1 MQCTYGSNKYD
12 PFLDLS
18 LEIAKADTLQK
29 ALGHFTAIEELDGG
43 AKQYQCQQCKQK
55 VRAVKQLTIHDAPYV
70 LTIHLKRFC
79 AYDPRQKND
88 KKVVFSPT
96 LDLKPFVSGS
106 HEGSLMYTLYGVL
119 VHAGWSTHSGH
130 YYCFVRTSTGMWYNL
145 DDNRVVQ
152 VNERTVLEQKAYM
165 LSYVRDKKKSPPKK
179 PCNVL
184 NERMGSHANG
194 NNIILSSTKDL
205 KDVGWNGYLEN
216 HVDNEKSVTVAKEA
230 TDVKE
235 IEGVS
240 PIDSTTATSS
250 ATSKITLPDLVVS
263 PLPKDAIV
271 ESRSEVVESQPPT
284 GSCNNIE
291 GSLGIGT
298 VASNKE
304 NVPKEDVSISANILP
319 DCSMVQHPENIK
331 PVIDDKSQLMVGEG
345 CPLGVSVSSDSS
357 KEEPGSKNGSTVSAE
372 QSVTLPVSSKTNDQV
387 EILECSTMIK
397 SKRRL
402 VKPLIITMRLST
414 NFMRGSSARLCKKK
428 LKRSRQTISKN
439 KSCAQENLQ
448 TVASTSETVSKSPPS
463 RQKKRKSPSK
473 EKLLDPVKAEL
484 LSKNIPSKK
493 TIGECGTRTD
503 SGDVVLVANK
513 PVKSMLSNEFKGG
526 DDAKHCLHSGA
537 EKISSLQTGLKRG
550 LAEPIVARWDGTL
563 SSNDHLI
570 SMTCESTRIGY
581 VPDEWDEEYDRG
593 KRKKV
598 KLPKDSFD
606 GRNPF
611 QDLAAIKASF
621 EKLRR
626 DRSSSRN
633 RPYRIAR
640 V

>member
-1 MQCTYGSNKYD
+1 M
-12 PFLDLS
+12 
-18 LEIAKADTLQK
+18 
-29 ALGHFTAIEELDGG
+29 
-43 AKQYQCQQCKQK
+43 
-55 VRAVKQLTIHDAPYV
+55 
-70 LTIHLKRFC
+70 
-79 AYDPRQKND
+79 
-88 KKVVFSPT
+88 
-96 LDLKPFVSGS
+96 
-106 HEGSLMYTLYGVL
+106 
-119 VHAGWSTHSGH
+119 
-130 YYCFVRTSTGMWYNL
+130 
-145 DDNRVVQ
+145 
-152 VNERTVLEQKAYM
+152 EQKAYM
-165 LSYVRDKKKSPPKK
+165 LFYVRDKKKSPPKK

-205 KDVGWNGYLEN
+205 KDVGRNGSLEN
-216 HVDNEKSVTVAKEA
+216 HVDNGKSVTAAKEA

-240 PIDSTTATSS
+240 LIDSTTATSS
-250 ATSKITLPDLVVS
+250 ATLKITLPDLAVS
-263 PLPKDAIV
+263 PLPKDTIV
-271 ESRSEVVESQPPT
+271 ESRSEVVESQPPTGSCNNIEGSLGIGTVASNKENVPKEDVSISANILPDCSIVQHPENIKPVIDDKSQPPTGSCNNIEGSRGIGTVASNKGNVPKEDVSISANILPDCSMVQHPENIKPVIDDKSQPPT

-357 KEEPGSKNGSTVSAE
+357 KEEPESKIGSTVSAE
-372 QSVTLPVSSKTNDQV
+372 QSVTLPVSSKTNGQV
-387 EILECSTMIK
+387 EILECSTTIK

-414 NFMRGSSARLCKKK
+414 NFMCGSSARLCKKK
-428 LKRSRQTISKN
+428 FKQSRQTIFKN
-439 KSCAQENLQ
+439 KSCAQENLE

-473 EKLLDPVKAEL
+473 EKLLGTTASTSETVSKSPHSRLKKRKSPSKEKLLDPVKAEL
-484 LSKNIPSKK
+484 LSKNTPSKK
-493 TIGECGTRTD
+493 TVGECGTRTD

-526 DDAKHCLHSGA
+526 VDAKHCLHSGA

-550 LAEPIVARWDGTL
+550 LAEPIGEYFACTL
-563 SSNDHLI
+563 
-570 SMTCESTRIGY
+570 
-581 VPDEWDEEYDRG
+581 
-593 KRKKV
+593 
-598 KLPKDSFD
+598 
-606 GRNPF
+606 
-611 QDLAAIKASF
+611 AS
-621 EKLRR
+621 LR
-626 DRSSSRN
+626 
-633 RPYRIAR
+633 
-640 V
+640 